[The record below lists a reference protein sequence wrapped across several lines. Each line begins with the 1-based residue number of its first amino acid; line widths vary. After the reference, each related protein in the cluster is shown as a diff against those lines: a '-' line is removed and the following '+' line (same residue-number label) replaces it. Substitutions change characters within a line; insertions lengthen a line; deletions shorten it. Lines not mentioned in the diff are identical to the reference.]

1 MSEPPAGLARW
12 RDGIRRRLEDLR
24 LPPIREAEIV
34 EEIAQHLD
42 DRYRELRETGHAH
55 DAAAA
60 MAWRE
65 LEAADVLGRE
75 IARVEAR
82 APLDLP
88 PPGAPVRGPWINA
101 FWQDARYAARTLS
114 KAPGFTFTVLFAV
127 ALSIGPATAILS
139 IGNWLLWRPHP
150 GVTDSSRLAEVW
162 VGRWK
167 KDANGVSPAWLTYDD
182 LKVISERSITT
193 TGIAGGQE
201 LSASLSVHGTLPR
214 TAGTAHVTANFFD
227 VLGVRMRAGR
237 TFLAEEDRLPGV
249 PVAILGERLAVSA
262 FGAPESALGKSILL
276 NSRPFTVVGVAASEF
291 GGTSPMAEAE
301 IWIPR
306 AVYHYLNHWPRTPES
321 PTFYSFVV
329 RLAPGAAA
337 SAAENELNG
346 LIRSLADVD
355 AERKER
361 LDGVAARVFP
371 GLGVMPL
378 MRASTRTTVRI
389 MLLVGAVLLLI
400 GCANVANLLVLRAT
414 RRCHEIGVRKALGA
428 TAGRLVQMQ
437 LLEACLLAAGGA
449 ALGLA
454 LAVLLKELIQTLMF
468 PEPLGVTFAVPL
480 DWRVLAA
487 TTAAAIVTG
496 LLAAAAPSWLAAR
509 GAVLRPGAV
518 AGSRTSTRAPSLR
531 GALAALQLALS
542 LTLLVGALLL
552 VTTLRNLRAIDLGFD
567 PAGITV
573 LEVDLQTHGYTPER
587 QLQYFRALLPALQA
601 HGEFEAVTL
610 AERAPFGSGA
620 HARVVPPGAREPIA
634 VGTNGITEGYFE
646 VLRTPLLRGRTLT
659 AAESLAS
666 PAGNFPVVINET
678 LARRL
683 FGSRDA
689 VGRTVRIPAS
699 RMTPALD
706 LPVVGVAQDTLW
718 NDVTGAPEPFLYYP
732 LGSYYRFGRG
742 TFIIKSSLPAW
753 RVEEIAGGI
762 AARIDRDVP
771 FKYPR
776 LLTNDI
782 DRQLAD
788 QRLFA
793 WVLSLLAALGF
804 LLASFGLYGLVA
816 QTVAERA
823 REFGIRVALGAGRGD
838 IVRLVA
844 RYALVVSGA
853 GIIIGVG
860 LSLGGTR
867 LLQSMLH
874 GVTRLEPGI
883 YVAAAVALIAAV
895 ALACVAPVL
904 RALRV
909 QPVEVLR
916 SE

>member
-1 MSEPPAGLARW
+1 MSDLSPGLDRW
-12 RDGIRRRLEDLR
+12 RGEIRRRLEPLS
-24 LPPIREAEIV
+24 LQHIREAEIV

-42 DRYRELRETGHAH
+42 DRYRELKAAGHAP
-55 DAAAA
+55 DAAAVI
-60 MAWRE
+60 AWRE
-65 LEAADVLGRE
+65 LEDDDALGRE
-75 IARVEAR
+75 IAHIETR

-88 PPGAPVRGPWINA
+88 PPGAPARGRWLSA
-101 FWQDARYAARTLS
+101 FWLDLRYAARTLRTS
-114 KAPGFTFTVLFAV
+114 PGFTFTVLFAV
-127 ALSIGPATAILS
+127 ALSIGPTTAILS

-162 VGRWK
+162 TGRWM
-167 KDANGVSPAWLTYDD
+167 KDANGLSPTWLTYDD
-182 LKVISERSITT
+182 LKIISERSVTT
-193 TGIAGGQE
+193 IGLAGGQE
-201 LSASLSVHGTLPR
+201 LSASLSVHGQLPR

-227 VLGVRMRAGR
+227 VLGVKMRAGR
-237 TFLAEEDRLPGV
+237 AFLPEEDRLPGT
-249 PVAILGERLAVSA
+249 PVAIISEGVAASA
-262 FGAPESALGKSILL
+262 FGAADEALGKSISL
-276 NSRPFTVVGVAASEF
+276 NSRPFSVVGVTAAEF

-301 IWIPR
+301 VWVPG
-306 AVYHYLNHWPRTPES
+306 AVIGYLDHS
-321 PTFYSFVV
+321 PKARPPVFYSFVA
-329 RLAPGAAA
+329 RMAPDADATTVEG
-337 SAAENELNG
+337 ELSD
-346 LIRSLADVD
+346 LIRSLTDVD
-355 AERKER
+355 AERKDR
-361 LDGVAARVFP
+361 LEGVEARAFP
-371 GLGVMPL
+371 GLGVFPL
-378 MRASTRTTVRI
+378 MRASTRTTVRT
-389 MLLVGAVLLLI
+389 MLWIGLALLLI
-400 GCANVANLLVLRAT
+400 GCANIANLLVLRTT
-414 RRCHEIGVRKALGA
+414 RRSHEIGIRKALGA
-428 TAGRLVQMQ
+428 TAARLVQAQ
-437 LLEACLLAAGGA
+437 LMEACLLATSGA
-449 ALGLA
+449 VMGLI

-468 PEPLGVTFAVPL
+468 PEPAGVTFAVPL

-487 TTAAAIVTG
+487 TAVAALATG
-496 LLAAAAPSWLAAR
+496 LLAAAAPAWLAAR
-509 GAVLRPGAV
+509 GAVLRPGMGAC
-518 AGSRTSTRAPSLR
+518 SRGSTRARSLR

-542 LTLLVGALLL
+542 LMLLVGALLL

-567 PAGITV
+567 PDGIT
-573 LEVDLQTHGYTPER
+573 LLPVDLSDHGYSAER
-587 QLQYFRALLPALQA
+587 QLQYFRAVLPALQA

-620 HARVVPPGAREPIA
+620 HARVEPPGGSEPIA
-634 VGTNGITEGYFE
+634 VGTNGITEGYFD
-646 VLRTPLLRGRTLT
+646 VLRTPMLRGRTLT

-683 FGSRDA
+683 FGSSDA

-699 RMTPALD
+699 RMNPALD

-718 NDVTGAPEPFLYYP
+718 NDVTGAAEPFLYYP

-742 TFIIKSSLPAW
+742 TFIVKSSLPAW
-753 RVEEIAGGI
+753 RVEEIAGEI
-762 AARIDRDVP
+762 AARVDRNVP
-771 FKYPR
+771 FRLPG
-776 LLTNDI
+776 LLTADI

-823 REFGIRVALGAGRGD
+823 REFGIRIALGAGRGD

-844 RYALVVSGA
+844 RYALVVSSA
-853 GIIIGVG
+853 GIIMGVG
-860 LSLGGTR
+860 LAAGGTR

-874 GVTRLEPGI
+874 GVTRLDPGI
-883 YVAAAVALIAAV
+883 YAAAAVTLITAV

-916 SE
+916 AE